1 MRILH
6 SDSIDKIMINLMDF
20 DSDEVD
26 DDVERRELENE
37 NMKKVEEKKRRRQ
50 EDYEIEKEKWLRNK
64 KEYSLRASRFADL
77 KKKRREEKRKMEE
90 ARKVLEGDDLWQEL
104 GEQ

>member
-104 GEQ
+104 GEH

>member
-1 MRILH
+1 
-6 SDSIDKIMINLMDF
+6 MDF

-37 NMKKVEEKKRRRQ
+37 NMKKFEEKKRRRQ

-64 KEYSLRASRFADL
+64 KEYWGLRRNMIIEV
-77 KKKRREEKRKMEE
+77 KVKRME
-90 ARKVLEGDDLWQEL
+90 
-104 GEQ
+104 